1 MFYLCRSDSN
11 YCDRIRTEQI
21 SNSYNKAVLLVKNDL
36 TPTLFPLREHRFRP
50 KGECCSL
57 HKINMMGTA
66 LSIKANGPL
75 EAEKLIVQKAV
86 TSGQH
91 FVTPVTSRIHLMW
104 CPYPYNSLFEGELTM
119 DALDGIL
126 VDIKSL
132 ITVHLCI

>member
-1 MFYLCRSDSN
+1 MKQPPKKIL
-11 YCDRIRTEQI
+11 Q
-21 SNSYNKAVLLVKNDL
+21 AVK
-36 TPTLFPLREHRFRP
+36 
-50 KGECCSL
+50 
-57 HKINMMGTA
+57 
-66 LSIKANGPL
+66 
-75 EAEKLIVQKAV
+75 
-86 TSGQH
+86 H